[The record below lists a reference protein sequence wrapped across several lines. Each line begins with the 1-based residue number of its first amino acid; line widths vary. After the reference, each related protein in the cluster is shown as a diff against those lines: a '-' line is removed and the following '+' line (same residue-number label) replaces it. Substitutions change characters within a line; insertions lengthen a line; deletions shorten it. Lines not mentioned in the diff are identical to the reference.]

1 MLLRPQGLSRTLRR
15 TFLQIPGPRRRQLS
29 LQTTTMTSREFF
41 YLVAQMR
48 TAQKAYF
55 KNRAPHVLR
64 AALKLESEVDKE
76 IERVHAVLANQ

>member
-1 MLLRPQGLSRTLRR
+1 
-15 TFLQIPGPRRRQLS
+15 
-29 LQTTTMTSREFF
+29 MTHQEFF

-48 TAQKAYF
+48 CAQKAYF
-55 KNRAPHVLR
+55 KNRASNILR